1 MSMCLTGH
9 NGEHRWQYHQSKD
22 GGDVY
27 TCMNA
32 NCGETLIEPQDCL
45 GG

>member
-1 MSMCLTGH
+1 MSVCAS
-9 NGEHRWQYHQSKD
+9 GEMGLHRWVYLHTRD

-27 TCMNA
+27 TCNNA
-32 NCGETLIEPQDCL
+32 NCGETLFEPQDCL